1 MLAIHSST
9 EDGCSLGRSKMISGL
24 FPLQEFVLVAQVTI
38 PDELG
43 PTAPDADY
51 RSGYPPVQTLPV
63 EYQGH
68 LVECGTDRN

>member
-1 MLAIHSST
+1 
-9 EDGCSLGRSKMISGL
+9 MISGL